1 MKRAVWVTHVGVFL
15 VVVAMLARA
24 AWADPSGP
32 GDVPQIMGAFTH
44 IGFAPQATFL
54 TTDSIVFAATYYDNK
69 AACSGVAP
77 TFAQLF
83 VFNSEGVFILQLN
96 AANSPSSQGPKYQSL
111 LEGIGPRA
119 AGSYKF
125 TFLVR
130 DCTNTTSVVL
140 PEFVPFRV
148 IAP

>member
-1 MKRAVWVTHVGVFL
+1 MMQVGLGFA
-15 VVVAMLARA
+15 VVVAVALPAGV

-32 GDVPQIMGAFTH
+32 GDVPQIIEGFTH

-83 VFNSEGVFILQLN
+83 VFNSEGVFILQTD
-96 AANSPSSQGPKYQSL
+96 AANSPSGQGPKYRFL